1 MGRLWQIESLRDW
14 LSRREV
20 PAVLAG
26 DFNMQPGST
35 AYDSITRQLN
45 DLTVGASLLTFP
57 SDRPSQQIDYVFA
70 SHGVKVLSART
81 VNVTDSDHVPVVLRI
96 DL

>member
-20 PAVLAG
+20 PVVLAG
-26 DFNMQPGST
+26 DFNMQPGSPE
-35 AYDSITRQLN
+35 YESITQQLN
-45 DLTVGASLLTFP
+45 DLTVGANLLTYP

-70 SHGVKVLSART
+70 SHGVKALSART
-81 VNVTDSDHVPVVLRI
+81 VNVTESDHLPVVLRI